1 MFKTLEEANEW
12 KIEQEKK
19 YNDLKLAHEGLQSKL
34 DETEKMVQE
43 KVSEI
48 DRLKIKNYE
57 YMEQISVQQADTTPI
72 GGQEPQEPEVNFN
85 DFLSKF

>member
-34 DETEKMVQE
+34 NETEKMVQ
-43 KVSEI
+43 K
-48 DRLKIKNYE
+48 LKKWYRK
-57 YMEQISVQQADTTPI
+57 
-72 GGQEPQEPEVNFN
+72 
-85 DFLSKF
+85 KFQK

>member
-1 MFKTLEEANEW
+1 MFKTLEEANLW

-34 DETEKMVQE
+34 NETEKMVQE

-57 YMEQISVQQADTTPI
+57 YMEQISVQNDGTSSPDEKQKDDEI
-72 GGQEPQEPEVNFN
+72 DFD
-85 DFLSKF
+85 DFLKKF